1 MGRTLSLANSPKRIV
16 SLVPSQT
23 ELLFY
28 LGLGQRVVGV
38 TKFCERPIEAKS
50 EKTVVGGTKKV
61 HFDKITALSPD
72 LIIGNKEEN
81 TRKDILRLEK
91 HFPIWMSDIRTL
103 EDALKMVREF
113 GKLFEVQEKANALVI
128 NIELEFNT
136 IKRISNKK
144 ALYLIW
150 KGPYMVAGSETFI
163 IPIKFYKGVY
173 IVYFYSMGKRATI
186 TIKEDLSVLKKLKGM
201 QTSLRKEKRLQ
212 ALICLKEGK
221 FATRRQLA
229 DYLGV
234 HVRSLEKW
242 VAQYMKFG
250 IEDLVAVKAK
260 RKGSKIITAQV
271 HQGLEVR
278 VNDAHN
284 PFLGYWDAQQWVKEH
299 YGVEVNYHRIRE
311 YLIKHFKTKVKR
323 PRKGHI
329 KKDPQAE
336 NAFFKTAPHLQGA

>member
-1 MGRTLSLANSPKRIV
+1 MDSVLQIKDQMGRTLSLANSPQRIV

-28 LGLGQRVVGV
+28 LGQGQRVVGV

-61 HFDKITALSPD
+61 LFDKITALSPD

-113 GKLFEVQEKANALVI
+113 GKLFEVQEKANALVT

-163 IPIKFYKGVY
+163 NDMLEKVGFENAASHLKRYPELSIAEIRVIDPDVILLSSEPYPFKPSHVEILQQELPNAQVILVNGE
-173 IVYFYSMGKRATI
+173 YFSWYGSRLVEAPKYFRNL
-186 TIKEDLSVLKKLKGM
+186 DLS
-201 QTSLRKEKRLQ
+201 
-212 ALICLKEGK
+212 
-221 FATRRQLA
+221 
-229 DYLGV
+229 
-234 HVRSLEKW
+234 
-242 VAQYMKFG
+242 
-250 IEDLVAVKAK
+250 
-260 RKGSKIITAQV
+260 
-271 HQGLEVR
+271 
-278 VNDAHN
+278 
-284 PFLGYWDAQQWVKEH
+284 
-299 YGVEVNYHRIRE
+299 
-311 YLIKHFKTKVKR
+311 
-323 PRKGHI
+323 
-329 KKDPQAE
+329 
-336 NAFFKTAPHLQGA
+336 